1 MKENLLKKLKKN
13 KVFYNYKNSK
23 RSKRVAVGS
32 LKHDGELVTD
42 CGEIC
47 NKKGDF
53 FRSVFSKDEVSDTNN
68 NIEDLTEQKIEDV
81 TITEDDIKKKLKSLK
96 PFSSSGPDNISTKIL
111 ILASDEIAALH
122 LIFQKSL
129 NTGTLPND
137 WKKAKIVPVFKKVS
151 RFEVGN
157 YRPLFLTS
165 VICKVMKS

>member
-1 MKENLLKKLKKN
+1 M
-13 KVFYNYKNSK
+13 FYNYKNSK

-47 NKKGDF
+47 NKKGDIF
-53 FRSVFSKDEVSDTNN
+53 GYVFSKDEISDTNN
-68 NIEDLTEQKIEDV
+68 NIEDLTEQKIEDI

-96 PFSSSGPDNISTKIL
+96 PFSSSGPENISTKIL
-111 ILASDEIAALH
+111 ILASDEIAAPLQ
-122 LIFQKSL
+122 LISQKSL